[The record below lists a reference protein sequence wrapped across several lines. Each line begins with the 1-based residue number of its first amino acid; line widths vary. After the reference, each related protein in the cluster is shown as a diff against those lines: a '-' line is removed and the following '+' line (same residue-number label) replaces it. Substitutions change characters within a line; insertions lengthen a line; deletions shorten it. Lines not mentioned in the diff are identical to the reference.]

1 MEAFRDFEKEG
12 GMPSIS
18 GMAEIISQLESPYI
32 TVAQDRCVLV
42 RNRNAGCLRCAEA
55 CTSGCISFDGE
66 RLSVSPEECIGCGTC
81 ATACPGGALI
91 AHHPDD
97 ESLLAACRT
106 SFELLGESVC
116 IACGRMLDR
125 AYGLYDAEKAVRVE
139 CLGRVE
145 ETLLT
150 TLLQLGVPAVTL
162 VHGACGDCEH
172 ATGRCMLEGVLES
185 ERELLD
191 AWNQGMEMRVSSR
204 LPGAVRAVDEGYDKS
219 KRALFEETGRQGVRA
234 GAVAV
239 EVAARDAMGAKRVPG
254 ENAPWRTYA
263 KVAEDGTLPHTVPA
277 RRMRLLDVLSA
288 LDEPQDVMI
297 STRLWG
303 HVIIDTQTCVSCRM
317 CATFCPSGALKGFM
331 DEGGAFGVQHYPGL
345 CMKCRCCEHICPV
358 SAIEISEEV
367 FAREMLAGETDRYVM
382 RPRPFELG
390 RPDSMMNA
398 VRSLSGAPQV
408 YEVGGY
414 TRANHPS
421 G

>member
-1 MEAFRDFEKEG
+1 
-12 GMPSIS
+12 MPSIS

-42 RNRNAGCLRCAEA
+42 RNRNAGCLRCAEV

-219 KRALFEETGRQGVRA
+219 KCSRKRA
-234 GAVAV
+234 GRACVPELLRLKSPPATRW
-239 EVAARDAMGAKRVPG
+239 APNGCPAKTRPGA
-254 ENAPWRTYA
+254 
-263 KVAEDGTLPHTVPA
+263 
-277 RRMRLLDVLSA
+277 RMRRW
-288 LDEPQDVMI
+288 PKTGPFPI
-297 STRLWG
+297 P
-303 HVIIDTQTCVSCRM
+303 CR
-317 CATFCPSGALKGFM
+317 
-331 DEGGAFGVQHYPGL
+331 
-345 CMKCRCCEHICPV
+345 
-358 SAIEISEEV
+358 
-367 FAREMLAGETDRYVM
+367 LAGCVC
-382 RPRPFELG
+382 
-390 RPDSMMNA
+390 SMCF
-398 VRSLSGAPQV
+398 RLLTSHKTL
-408 YEVGGY
+408 
-414 TRANHPS
+414 
-421 G
+421 